1 MNTGQTRISNRFQ
14 LDKDTNRTETLH
26 NATNFNEF
34 LGFLQERLVCF
45 ANRSIHTPDAGI

>member
-26 NATNFNEF
+26 NAANFNEF
-34 LGFLQERLVCF
+34 LKQYHSYCNVP
-45 ANRSIHTPDAGI
+45 NRSLNQA